1 MSTKIPFEPYYA
13 VIFTSK
19 RTSGDEGYA
28 DTARRME
35 ELAATMPGF
44 LGIDSARNET
54 GITVSYWKDEASI
67 SAWREHAEHAM
78 ARKNGREKW
87 YSTFQ
92 VRVCKVERE
101 YGFQSGQNPP
111 AYEP

>member
-19 RTSGDEGYA
+19 RTSGDDGYA
-28 DTARRME
+28 EAARRME
-35 ELAATMPGF
+35 ELATAMPGF
-44 LGIDSARNET
+44 LGIDSARNEI
-54 GITVSYWKDEASI
+54 GITVSYWKDEDSI
-67 SAWREHAEHAM
+67 RQWKEHAEHTM

-87 YSTFQ
+87 YASFH

-101 YGFQSGQNPP
+101 YGFQSGQIPP
-111 AYEP
+111 AHEP